1 MSFCHLHLHTEY
13 SLLDGACR
21 IDTLPKRVKEL
32 GMNSVAITDHGV
44 MFGCVDFYRAC
55 VKEGI
60 KPIIGC
66 EVYVASRS
74 MEQKETGLDEY
85 SHLILLCMNE
95 EGYKNLSYL
104 VSMSYIEGFYKKPR
118 IDWELLEKYNKGLIC
133 LSGCLAGFIPQMI
146 IRGDYQ
152 DAKQKALW
160 LNSVFDDGRFYLEVQ
175 RHGLAEEEMVIRG
188 ISRINNDTG
197 IPVVATNDC
206 HYIEKEDAYYQDVL
220 MCIQTAKTINETDR
234 MKLSPEEYYLKSE
247 AEMRELF
254 PNLEEALHNTQKI
267 ADRCNFNF
275 VFGDYHLPKF
285 KLPEDVSDSFAYL
298 SELCERG
305 LLERYENPDES
316 IREQLKYEL
325 KMIAQMGF
333 CDYFLIV
340 WDFVDFAKRNGIAVG
355 PGRGSAAGSLVS
367 YCLKITDVDPIK
379 YSLYFERF
387 LNPER
392 VSMPDIDM
400 DFCVRRRGEV
410 IDYVNRK
417 YGTDHVAQIVTFG
430 TMAAKAAIR
439 DTGRALDMSY
449 ADCDV
454 AAKLVP
460 KTLNISLEEA
470 LKVSNQLKEL
480 YTKEAKYKKLL
491 DTAMK
496 LEGSPRHA
504 STHAAGVVITEKPVY
519 QYVPLARNDES
530 IITQFPMTTLEELGL
545 LKMDFLGLRNLTVL
559 EDAVNLVRAKK
570 PGFDIKKIPEDDAAT
585 MQMLSQ
591 GKTKGV
597 FQLESAGMTSVCM
610 RLKPKSIEDITALI
624 ALYRPGPMDS
634 IPRFL
639 EASEDISKIRYK
651 HPMLKP
657 ILEVTYGCIVYQ
669 EQVIEIFRK
678 LAGYSLGQADNIRR
692 AISKKRHELI
702 DRERKAFVSGDES
715 RRIRGA
721 VRNGVPED
729 TANSIYDEILAF
741 ASYAFNKA
749 HAVSYAIISYETAYM
764 KCHYPKEFMAALL
777 SSVQDNTKKMAEYI
791 GDCSESCIELLPP
804 SINRSF
810 ESFVVED
817 DGIRFGLLGIKALG
831 LKPITNLI
839 EERTRG
845 GDFRDI
851 EDFCRRMAGKDVNR
865 KAMENLVKSGAFDG
879 LGYNRRSMLA
889 SLDTLI
895 SAVDADHKSKISGQM
910 DFFSMVSDSKNTGI
924 KIEKQPEFDKKEL
937 MRMEK
942 ETCGLYL
949 SGHPMDEFSCEAEKA
964 GAVSIGEIM
973 SDFAE
978 EGGPQKYHDN
988 QKLKVCGIV
997 VSRDFRTTRAN
1008 TLMANIRLEDRSG
1021 SIEILA
1027 FQNALDRSEHKIVE
1041 DEPLLV
1047 YGRISQRDESEPQLI
1062 AETISG
1068 IDEFSEAPE
1077 KAPGSQ
1083 KDNKAQEE
1091 NKERTL
1097 WLKIAG
1103 DEERKLHRIDL
1114 LLQMFPGK
1122 DKMIIYLASSKR
1134 RLSAACIITDVLI
1147 KELKTLLGE
1156 ENVVLK

>member
-21 IDTLPKRVKEL
+21 IDALPKRVREL
-32 GMNSVAITDHGV
+32 GMDSVAITDHGV
-44 MFGCVDFYRAC
+44 MFGCVDFYKAC
-55 VKEGI
+55 MKEGV

-66 EVYVASRS
+66 EVYVASRA
-74 MEQKETGLDEY
+74 MEQKEMGLDSDY

-104 VSMSYIEGFYKKPR
+104 LSMSYIEGFYKKPR
-118 IDWELLEKYNKGLIC
+118 IDWKLLEKYNKGLIC

-146 IRGDYQ
+146 IRGEYH
-152 DAKQKALW
+152 DAKEKAVW
-160 LNSVFDDGRFYLEVQ
+160 LNSVFDEGRFYLEIQ
-175 RHGLAEEEMVIRG
+175 RHGLAEEEMVLRG
-188 ISRINNDTG
+188 ISRISNDTG
-197 IPVVATNDC
+197 IPMVATNDC

-220 MCIQTAKTINETDR
+220 MCIQTAKTINENDR
-234 MKLSPEEYYLKSE
+234 MKLGPDEFYLKSE

-254 PNLEEALHNTQKI
+254 PNLEDALENSQKI
-267 ADRCNFNF
+267 AERCNFNF
-275 VFGDYHLPKF
+275 AFGEYHLPKF
-285 KLPEDVSDSFAYL
+285 KLPDGVTDSFTYL
-298 SELCERG
+298 SELCEQG
-305 LLERYENPDES
+305 LSERYKNPDES
-316 IREQLKYEL
+316 VREQLEYEL

-340 WDFVDFAKRNGIAVG
+340 WDFVDFAKHNGIAVG

-367 YCLKITDVDPIK
+367 YCLKITDVDPVK

-417 YGTDHVAQIVTFG
+417 YGAEHVAQIVTFG
-430 TMAAKAAIR
+430 TMAARAAIR

-460 KTLNISLEEA
+460 RTLNITLEEA
-470 LKVSNQLKEL
+470 LKASNQLKEL
-480 YTKEAKYKKLL
+480 YVKEPKYKKLL

-519 QYVPLARNDES
+519 NYVPLARNDES

-570 PGFDIKKIPEDDAAT
+570 PDFDIKKIPENDEAT

-597 FQLESAGMTSVCM
+597 FQLESAGMTSVCT

-639 EASEDISKIRYK
+639 EASEDVSKIRYK

-692 AISKKRHELI
+692 AISKKKHELI
-702 DRERKAFVSGDES
+702 DEERRAFVSGDKG
-715 RRIRGA
+715 RGIRGA
-721 VRNGVPED
+721 VKNGVPED

-804 SINRSF
+804 NINRSF

-817 DGIRFGLLGIKALG
+817 EGIRFGLLGIKALG
-831 LKPITNLI
+831 MKPIANLI
-839 EERTRG
+839 DERARG

-851 EDFCRRMAGKDVNR
+851 EDFCRRMAGKDINK
-865 KAMENLVKSGAFDG
+865 KAMENLIKSGAFDG
-879 LGYNRRSMLA
+879 LGYNRRSMLL
-889 SLDTLI
+889 SLDSLL
-895 SAVDADHKSKISGQM
+895 SAVEADLKFKISGQM
-910 DFFSMVSDSKNTGI
+910 DFFSMASESKDSGI
-924 KIEKQPEFDKKEL
+924 RLEKQPEFNKKEL

-949 SGHPMDEFSCEAEKA
+949 SGHPMDEYSDMAEKA
-964 GAVSIGEIM
+964 DAVKIGEIM
-973 SDFAE
+973 ADFAE
-978 EGGPQKYHDN
+978 EGGPQKYYDN

-997 VSRDFRTTRAN
+997 VSKDFRTTRAN

-1027 FQNALDRSEHKIVE
+1027 FQSALDKSEHKIVE

-1062 AETISG
+1062 AEILSG
-1068 IDEFSEAPE
+1068 LGEALEAEDKMPAYKNESTEQE
-1077 KAPGSQ
+1077 K
-1083 KDNKAQEE
+1083 
-1091 NKERTL
+1091 TL
-1097 WLKIAG
+1097 WLRISG

-1114 LLQMFPGK
+1114 LLQMFPGR
-1122 DKMIIYLASSKR
+1122 DKMIIYLAGSKR
-1134 RLSAACIITDVLI
+1134 RLSAACIITDVLTA
-1147 KELKTLLGE
+1147 ELKSLLGE

>member
-21 IDTLPKRVKEL
+21 IDALPKRVREL
-32 GMNSVAITDHGV
+32 GMDSVAITDHGV
-44 MFGCVDFYRAC
+44 MFGCVDFYKAC
-55 VKEGI
+55 MKEGV

-66 EVYVASRS
+66 EVYVASRA
-74 MEQKETGLDEY
+74 MEQKEMGLDSDY

-104 VSMSYIEGFYKKPR
+104 LSMSYIEGFYKKPR
-118 IDWELLEKYNKGLIC
+118 IDWKLLEKYNKGLIC

-146 IRGDYQ
+146 IRGDYH
-152 DAKQKALW
+152 DAKEKAVW
-160 LNSVFDDGRFYLEVQ
+160 LNSVFDEGRFYLEIQ
-175 RHGLAEEEMVIRG
+175 RHGLAEEEMVLRG
-188 ISRINNDTG
+188 ISRISNDTG
-197 IPVVATNDC
+197 IPMVATNDC

-220 MCIQTAKTINETDR
+220 MYIQTAKTINENDR
-234 MKLSPEEYYLKSE
+234 MKLGPDEFYLKSE

-254 PNLEEALHNTQKI
+254 PNLEDALENSQKI
-267 ADRCNFNF
+267 AERCSFNF
-275 VFGDYHLPKF
+275 AFGEYHLPKF
-285 KLPEDVSDSFAYL
+285 KLPDGVTDSFTYL
-298 SELCERG
+298 SELCEQG
-305 LLERYENPDES
+305 LSERYKNPDES
-316 IREQLKYEL
+316 VREQLEYEL

-367 YCLKITDVDPIK
+367 YCLKITDVDPVK

-417 YGTDHVAQIVTFG
+417 YGAEHVAQIVTFG
-430 TMAAKAAIR
+430 TMAARAAIR

-460 KTLNISLEEA
+460 RTLNITLEEA
-470 LKVSNQLKEL
+470 LKASNQLKEL
-480 YTKEAKYKKLL
+480 YVKEPKYKKLL

-519 QYVPLARNDES
+519 NYVPLARNDES

-570 PGFDIKKIPEDDAAT
+570 PDFDIKKIPENDEAT

-597 FQLESAGMTSVCM
+597 FQLESAGMTSVCT

-639 EASEDISKIRYK
+639 EASEDVSKIRYK

-692 AISKKRHELI
+692 AISKKKHELI
-702 DRERKAFVSGDES
+702 DEERRAFVSGDKG
-715 RRIRGA
+715 RGIRGA
-721 VRNGVPED
+721 VKNGVPED

-804 SINRSF
+804 NINRSF
-810 ESFVVED
+810 EGFVVED
-817 DGIRFGLLGIKALG
+817 EGIRFGLLGIKALG
-831 LKPITNLI
+831 MKPIANLI
-839 EERTRG
+839 DERARG

-851 EDFCRRMAGKDVNR
+851 EDFCRRMAGKDINR
-865 KAMENLVKSGAFDG
+865 KAMENLIKSGAFDG
-879 LGYNRRSMLA
+879 LGYNRRSMLL
-889 SLDTLI
+889 SLDSLL
-895 SAVDADHKSKISGQM
+895 SAVEADLKSKISGQM
-910 DFFSMVSDSKNTGI
+910 DFFSMASESKDSGI
-924 KIEKQPEFDKKEL
+924 RLEKQPEFNKKEL

-949 SGHPMDEFSCEAEKA
+949 SGHPMDEYSDMAEKA
-964 GAVSIGEIM
+964 DAVKIGEIM
-973 SDFAE
+973 ADFAE
-978 EGGPQKYHDN
+978 EGGPQKYYDN

-997 VSRDFRTTRAN
+997 VSKDFRTTRVN

-1027 FQNALDRSEHKIVE
+1027 FQSALDKSEHKIVE

-1062 AETISG
+1062 AETLSG
-1068 IDEFSEAPE
+1068 LGEASEAEDKMPARKNESTEQE
-1077 KAPGSQ
+1077 K
-1083 KDNKAQEE
+1083 
-1091 NKERTL
+1091 TL
-1097 WLKIAG
+1097 WLRISG

-1114 LLQMFPGK
+1114 LLQMFPGR
-1122 DKMIIYLASSKR
+1122 DKMIIYLAGSKR
-1134 RLSAACIITDVLI
+1134 RFSAACIITDVLTV
-1147 KELKTLLGE
+1147 ELKSLLGE

>member
-21 IDTLPKRVKEL
+21 IDALPKRVREL
-32 GMNSVAITDHGV
+32 GMDSVAITDHGV
-44 MFGCVDFYRAC
+44 MFGCVDFYKAC
-55 VKEGI
+55 MKEGV

-66 EVYVASRS
+66 EVYVASRA
-74 MEQKETGLDEY
+74 MEQKEMGLDSDY

-104 VSMSYIEGFYKKPR
+104 LSMSYIEGFYKKPR
-118 IDWELLEKYNKGLIC
+118 IDWKLLEKYNKGLIC

-146 IRGDYQ
+146 IRGDYH
-152 DAKQKALW
+152 DAKEKAVW
-160 LNSVFDDGRFYLEVQ
+160 LNSVFDEGRFYLEIQ
-175 RHGLAEEEMVIRG
+175 RHGLAEEEMVLRG
-188 ISRINNDTG
+188 ISRISNDTG
-197 IPVVATNDC
+197 IPMVATNDC

-220 MCIQTAKTINETDR
+220 MCIQTAKTINENDR
-234 MKLSPEEYYLKSE
+234 MKLGPDEFYLKSE

-254 PNLEEALHNTQKI
+254 PNLEDALENSQKI
-267 ADRCNFNF
+267 AERCSFNF
-275 VFGDYHLPKF
+275 AFGEYHLPKF
-285 KLPEDVSDSFAYL
+285 KLPDGVTDSFTYL
-298 SELCERG
+298 SELCEQG
-305 LLERYENPDES
+305 LSERYKNPDES
-316 IREQLKYEL
+316 VREQLEYEL

-367 YCLKITDVDPIK
+367 YCLKITDVDPVK

-417 YGTDHVAQIVTFG
+417 YGAEHVAQIVTFG
-430 TMAAKAAIR
+430 TMAARAAIR

-460 KTLNISLEEA
+460 RTLNITLEEA
-470 LKVSNQLKEL
+470 LKASNQLKEL
-480 YTKEAKYKKLL
+480 YVKEPKYKKLL

-519 QYVPLARNDES
+519 NYVPLARNDES

-570 PGFDIKKIPEDDAAT
+570 PDFDIKKIPENDEAT

-597 FQLESAGMTSVCM
+597 FQLESAGMTSVCT

-639 EASEDISKIRYK
+639 EASEDVSKIRYK

-692 AISKKRHELI
+692 AISKKKHELI
-702 DRERKAFVSGDES
+702 DEERRAFVSGDES
-715 RRIRGA
+715 RGIRGA

-804 SINRSF
+804 NINRSF

-817 DGIRFGLLGIKALG
+817 EGIRFGLLGIKALG
-831 LKPITNLI
+831 MKPIANLI
-839 EERTRG
+839 DERARG

-851 EDFCRRMAGKDVNR
+851 EDFCRRMAGKDINR
-865 KAMENLVKSGAFDG
+865 KAMENLIKSGAFDG
-879 LGYNRRSMLA
+879 LGYNRRSMLL
-889 SLDTLI
+889 SLDSLL
-895 SAVDADHKSKISGQM
+895 SAVEADLKSKISGQM
-910 DFFSMVSDSKNTGI
+910 DFFSMASESKDSGI
-924 KIEKQPEFDKKEL
+924 RLKKQPEFNKKEL

-949 SGHPMDEFSCEAEKA
+949 SGHPMDEYSDMAEKA
-964 GAVSIGEIM
+964 DAVKIGEIM
-973 SDFAE
+973 ADFAE
-978 EGGPQKYHDN
+978 EGGPQKYYDN

-997 VSRDFRTTRAN
+997 VSKDFRTTRAN

-1027 FQNALDRSEHKIVE
+1027 FQSALDKSEHKIVE

-1062 AETISG
+1062 AEILSG
-1068 IDEFSEAPE
+1068 LGEALEAEDKMPAYKNESTEQE
-1077 KAPGSQ
+1077 K
-1083 KDNKAQEE
+1083 
-1091 NKERTL
+1091 TL
-1097 WLKIAG
+1097 WLRISG

-1114 LLQMFPGK
+1114 LLQMFPGR
-1122 DKMIIYLASSKR
+1122 DKMIIYLAGSKR
-1134 RLSAACIITDVLI
+1134 RLSAACIITDVLTA
-1147 KELKTLLGE
+1147 ELKSLLGE